1 MGNARWTTTHA
12 GTARARL
19 ELGVNPVFHDR
30 RDAGRQLGR
39 ALRNYERANPLV
51 LGLPRGGV
59 PVADEVA
66 IALHAPLD
74 VVIVRKLG
82 SPMNPECGFGA
93 VGEGGAL
100 VTDEGARREVGVGDE
115 ELRRIIGRERAEI
128 ERRIALYREN
138 RPMLDVTGRTV
149 IVVDDG
155 LATGSTASAAISVLR
170 HLGAGR
176 IVLAV
181 PTGSAQAVELLRS
194 RADEVLC
201 LQTPEW
207 FRAVGAQ
214 YEDFAQTTD
223 HEVIEI
229 LRQHV
234 RGAGPRDG
242 TGAASGE
249 GSSAD
254 ISGVNALGANA
265 LGVNA
270 LGVDRDIAIEIRPG
284 IALPGRIT
292 APPNAIGVVAF
303 AHGSGSSRLSP
314 RNASVARTLQHAG
327 LGTLLFDLLT
337 DDEAE
342 TRANV
347 FDIELLAQRLAL
359 ATAWLRDQ
367 PTTGGL
373 PIGYF
378 GASTGAAAALVAAS
392 DDPEIAA
399 VVSRGGR
406 PDLAGAALP
415 KVTAPTLLIV
425 GGLDLE
431 VIELNR
437 TARSQITCPTRLD
450 IVPGATHLFDEP
462 GTLAAA
468 AGLARDW
475 FTAHLSRPRAAPGGR
490 GSHM

>member
-39 ALRNYERANPLV
+39 ALRDYERANPLV
-51 LGLPRGGV
+51 LGLPRVGV

-115 ELRRIIGRERAEI
+115 EYRRIIGRERAEI

-170 HLGAGR
+170 HLGARR
-176 IVLAV
+176 IVLAG

-229 LRQHV
+229 LRQRL
-234 RGAGPRDG
+234 RGAGPREG
-242 TGAASGE
+242 TGAASGN

-254 ISGVNALGANA
+254 VLGVNA

-270 LGVDRDIAIEIRPG
+270 SGVDRDIAIEIRPG

-292 APPNAIGVVAF
+292 VPPNAIGVVAF
-303 AHGSGSSRLSP
+303 AHGSRSSRLSP

-342 TRANV
+342 TRAYV

-359 ATAWLRDQ
+359 ATAWLRAQ

-431 VIELNR
+431 VIALNR
-437 TARSQITCPTRLD
+437 TARSQMTCPTRLD

-475 FTAHLSRPRAAPGGR
+475 FTAHLSRPRAAPGIR